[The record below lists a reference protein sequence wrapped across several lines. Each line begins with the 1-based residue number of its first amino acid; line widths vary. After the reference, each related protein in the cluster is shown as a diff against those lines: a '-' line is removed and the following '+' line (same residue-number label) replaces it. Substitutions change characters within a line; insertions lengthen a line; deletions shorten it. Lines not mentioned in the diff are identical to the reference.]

1 MARLGARARSL
12 GHADRFEAVVWA
24 NDVARAAWDA
34 APAPMPD
41 GSMLVEET
49 FERASQGGRALG
61 LLVMEKR
68 NGAWRFVAVGADGE
82 VVDDARVSACAS
94 CHREAPRDSVFPL
107 GGGQP
112 SKATTSAAITA
123 TAPTAVASAAATNE
137 ARSAGRADSPSSR

>member
-1 MARLGARARSL
+1 
-12 GHADRFEAVVWA
+12 VWA

-41 GSMLVEET
+41 GAMLVEEAFAPT
-49 FERASQGGRALG
+49 AQGGRALG

-68 NGAWRFVAVGADGE
+68 AGAWRFVAVGADGE

-94 CHREAPRDSVFPL
+94 CHREAPRDGVFPIA
-107 GGGQP
+107 GAQP
-112 SKATTSAAITA
+112 SSAATSAAITA